1 MAISFFTYSKK
12 TTVQLLCSKQKK
24 KQEKD
29 YGTTRKKGTVNKMLS
44 RTFNQVRKVV
54 FSTFQT
60 GREQKKC
67 VYNEVCIQWSIYNER
82 VMMAS
87 FAIRSRI

>member
-60 GREQKKC
+60 GREGRSRRNVYTMKY
-67 VYNEVCIQWSIYNER
+67 VYNGVYTMNE
-82 VMMAS
+82 
-87 FAIRSRI
+87 